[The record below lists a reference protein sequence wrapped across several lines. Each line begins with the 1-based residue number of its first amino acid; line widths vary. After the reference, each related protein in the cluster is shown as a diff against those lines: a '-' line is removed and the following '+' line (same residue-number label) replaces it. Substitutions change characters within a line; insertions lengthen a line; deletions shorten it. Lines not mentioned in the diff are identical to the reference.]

1 MVRTGSP
8 WMERFGTGSRAMP
21 LTQGEP
27 RCASPCRLR
36 CPATSVRV
44 LFRETS
50 QTTEIPNNLSQN
62 GGGGG
67 SRTPV
72 REALPPEDYMLSP
85 FRQRLCPDGKPHVRH
100 G

>member
-1 MVRTGSP
+1 VQEGSYYFCFVQWKICNRSANTIASGGP
-8 WMERFGTGSRAMP
+8 FRIGT
-21 LTQGEP
+21 
-27 RCASPCRLR
+27 SPGN
-36 CPATSVRV
+36 T
-44 LFRETS
+44 
-50 QTTEIPNNLSQN
+50 

-100 G
+100 GNSERARRTRG